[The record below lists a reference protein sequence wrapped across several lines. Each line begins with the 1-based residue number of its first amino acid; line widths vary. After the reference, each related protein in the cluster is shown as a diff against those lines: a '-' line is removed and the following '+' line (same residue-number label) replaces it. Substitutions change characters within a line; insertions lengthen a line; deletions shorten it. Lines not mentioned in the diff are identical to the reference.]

1 MRASSSRQGICSL
14 LPDTY
19 YLLRVVTALCCESD
33 ALSQARP
40 GTRGVV
46 AVGRRANH
54 QRTTTDGSQKYPRR
68 RRHQHAAVRYVW
80 FWPSHSCLPSPRIS
94 PSLCS
99 AKTPRGHTLAAK
111 HTQGVVPV
119 SLCMAV
125 ASYSGHA
132 ACPVLPACMPQRRAC
147 VAWISGHPLRKA
159 PTVDRTAPGIVVACH
174 GMAWPCAYRLL
185 LRLFPGIG
193 VSRRG
198 GGK

>member
-1 MRASSSRQGICSL
+1 MLAVVRTTKEAPKNTLDDGGTS
-14 LPDTY
+14 T
-19 YLLRVVTALCCESD
+19 RVVLALTRLLALCPPLAS
-33 ALSQARP
+33 RP
-40 GTRGVV
+40 PC
-46 AVGRRANH
+46 AP
-54 QRTTTDGSQKYPRR
+54 Q
-68 RRHQHAAVRYVW
+68 
-80 FWPSHSCLPSPRIS
+80 
-94 PSLCS
+94 
-99 AKTPRGHTLAAK
+99 KTPRGHTLAAK

-147 VAWISGHPLRKA
+147 IAWISGHPLRKA
-159 PTVDRTAPGIVVACH
+159 PTVDRTAPGILVACH

>member
-1 MRASSSRQGICSL
+1 M
-14 LPDTY
+14 
-19 YLLRVVTALCCESD
+19 
-33 ALSQARP
+33 LSQARP
-40 GTRGVV
+40 GTRGVD
-46 AVGRRANH
+46 VGRRAN
-54 QRTTTDGSQKYPRR
+54 YEPPRQQPKIPSTAEASAR
-68 RRHQHAAVRYVW
+68 CSTGRVLCVVL
-80 FWPSHSCLPSPRIS
+80 WPSHSCPLAIPVLR
-94 PSLCS
+94 
-99 AKTPRGHTLAAK
+99 KDTPRAHTAAK

-159 PTVDRTAPGIVVACH
+159 PTVDRTAPGIVVSMPWH
-174 GMAWPCAYRLL
+174 GVAVCLYRLTVH
-185 LRLFPGIG
+185 LFPGIG

>member
-1 MRASSSRQGICSL
+1 MSMLA
-14 LPDTY
+14 
-19 YLLRVVTALCCESD
+19 VV
-33 ALSQARP
+33 
-40 GTRGVV
+40 
-46 AVGRRANH
+46 
-54 QRTTTDGSQKYPRR
+54 RTTNEPPRQPKIPSTTEASAR
-68 RRHQHAAVRYVW
+68 VW
-80 FWPSHSCLPSPRIS
+80 FWPSHACLLALLASRPPCA
-94 PSLCS
+94 PQ
-99 AKTPRGHTLAAK
+99 KTPRGHTLAAK